1 MHTGDLVQL
10 DKDFNN
16 SSIVKLVSL
25 DKIYSLVKDI
35 KTGKLHEVMT
45 NRLSDIDNP

>member
-1 MHTGDLVQL
+1 MKTGDVVQL

-16 SSIVKLVSL
+16 TSIVKLVSM

-35 KTGKLHEVMT
+35 KTGELHEVMT
-45 NRLSDIDNP
+45 NRLSEIDNP